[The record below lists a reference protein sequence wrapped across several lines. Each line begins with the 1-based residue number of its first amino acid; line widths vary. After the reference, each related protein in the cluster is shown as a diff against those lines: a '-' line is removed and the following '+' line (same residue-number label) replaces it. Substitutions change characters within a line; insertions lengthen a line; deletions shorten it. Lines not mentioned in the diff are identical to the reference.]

1 MKISFNKGL
10 SKQPQLLLIP
20 FYADLKNLSAENKS
34 WLQKR
39 IEHKDINGN
48 YGEHLIKFS
57 DADGQP
63 VKTVFWC
70 FGTEKSINAKKIRSG
85 FALALKELRKH
96 PLCTLELALSSQFAK
111 YPQEIGEALALANY
125 NHSFLKTGQ
134 DLIDLQAKQFKEII
148 IVSADINRTQK
159 FDLEEGIKIG
169 LTVNMVRDLINSPH
183 NMVNS
188 DVMAKTAEEIC
199 KKNRLKVTVF
209 DRKQLEKM
217 KMGALLGVNDGS
229 KIGAKMVIMEHLPLG
244 KRQDPIV
251 LVGKGVTFDT
261 GGVNIKPS
269 NGIAE
274 MHMDM
279 AGAAV
284 VMGVFSLLKELEI
297 KQNVIGV
304 IPLTDNSVDAHAQ
317 KPADIVTSYSG
328 KTIEI
333 GNTDAE
339 GRLILCDAISYA
351 VKTYKPSQVI
361 DVATLTGAC
370 IVALGDQMAGLFGN
384 NSKMKDRL
392 RNAAQE
398 TDEEVWELPI
408 HDVHRKGMKGKFA
421 DLNNVDSS
429 GMAGASTGAA
439 FIEYFVEDTDWVHL
453 DIAGPAMPKKPK
465 EIDFVGGT
473 GYGVRLLTR
482 YLQNIK

>member
-10 SKQPQLLLIP
+10 SKQPQVLLVP
-20 FYADLKNLSAENKS
+20 FFADLKNLSPDHKA

-39 IEHKDINGN
+39 IEHKDISSSN
-48 YGEHLIKFS
+48 GEHLIKFS
-57 DADGQP
+57 EAEGQP
-63 VKTVFWC
+63 VKTLFWC
-70 FGTEKSINAKKIRSG
+70 FGNEKSVNGKKIRSG
-85 FALALKELRKH
+85 FAHAIKELRKH
-96 PLCTLELALSSQFAK
+96 PINILEVAISSQFAK

-125 NHSFLKTGQ
+125 NHSMFKTGQ
-134 DLIDLQAKQFKEII
+134 DHADIQAKVIQDVI

-159 FDLEEGIKIG
+159 FDLEEGFKIG
-169 LTVNMVRDLINSPH
+169 LSVNMVRDLINSPH
-183 NMVNS
+183 NIVDS
-188 DVMAKTAEEIC
+188 EVMAKKAEEIC
-199 KKNRLKVTVF
+199 KKNRLKITVF

-217 KMGALLGVNDGS
+217 KMGALLAVNNGS
-229 KIGAKMVIMEHLPLG
+229 KLGAKMVVMEHLPLG

-251 LVGKGVTFDT
+251 IVGKGVTFDT

-269 NGIAE
+269 NGITE

-284 VMGVFSLLKELEI
+284 VLGVFSLLKELEI

-304 IPLTDNSVDAHAQ
+304 IPLTDNAVDAHAQ
-317 KPADIVTSYSG
+317 KPSDIITSYAG

-392 RNAAQE
+392 KNAAQE

-408 HDVHRKGMKGKFA
+408 HDTHRKSMKGKFA
-421 DLNNVDSS
+421 DLNNIDGS

-473 GYGVRLLTR
+473 GFGVRLLTR